1 MMASRFTTIEN
12 VRRAAVAAAMM
23 AVLGSTGC
31 SRSNHR
37 IPDSHPA
44 KPSAM
49 YQSPPSATAV
59 PEQIVERRPYRI
71 APGDQLEIIYHVK
84 NIPTPGGY
92 RLKIEDRVKIQFPFQ
107 EELNQTLTVGSDG
120 KIRCLL
126 NGDVLVMGFT
136 TQEVE
141 GKLREIYAAHLRE
154 PELTVTVEAANVKIA
169 ELKKAITTAPRG
181 QSRLVPV
188 KPDGTIDL
196 PYIGQVMAAGKTVDE
211 LKQDLDAL
219 YVKNELEEVEVTAQL
234 LEFAKKRFYVM
245 GEVLSPG
252 PVESSTPLSL
262 FQAIISAGGPNV
274 RADRRNVLV
283 VRRDMLPL
291 PEAVVVDMDD
301 LMERR
306 VPGPGGYL
314 PDGSGFRHDLYL
326 SDGDIVFVPPSGM
339 AKANDWIDQ
348 VFTRGIR
355 SVLPYSANVGMN
367 FNYELRSAP
376 VTVKNQ
382 QTGWPNV
389 NAQVGP

>member
-1 MMASRFTTIEN
+1 MMLQGLKTVAN
-12 VRRAAVAAAMM
+12 VRRAAIAAAL
-23 AVLGSTGC
+23 ASVLGATGC
-31 SRSNHR
+31 SGGHHK

-141 GKLREIYAAHLRE
+141 GKLREIYSKHLRE

-234 LEFAKKRFYVM
+234 LEFARKKFFVM
-245 GEVLSPG
+245 GEVMSPG
-252 PVESSTPLSL
+252 PIESSTPLSL
-262 FQAIISAGGPNV
+262 FQAIISAGGPNM

-301 LMERR
+301 LLERKT
-306 VPGPGGYL
+306 PGPDGYL

-326 SDGDIVFVPPSGM
+326 ADGDIVFVPPTGL

-367 FNYELRSAP
+367 FNYDVHNAP
-376 VTVKNQ
+376 VTVKNK
-382 QTGWPNV
+382 QTGWPNI
-389 NAQVGP
+389 NTQVGP

>member
-1 MMASRFTTIEN
+1 MIVQSVMTVVN
-12 VRRAAVAAAMM
+12 LRRVAIAAALMS
-23 AVLGSTGC
+23 VLSSTGC
-31 SRSNHR
+31 SRNEHC
-37 IPDSHPA
+37 IPDHAPA
-44 KPSAM
+44 RPSAM
-49 YQSPPSATAV
+49 YQSPAAATDV
-59 PEQIVERRPYRI
+59 PERTVERPRYRI

-92 RLKIEDRVKIQFPFQ
+92 KLKIEDRVKIQFPFQ

-126 NGDVLVMGFT
+126 NGDVVVMGLT
-136 TQEVE
+136 TQQVE
-141 GKLREIYAAHLRE
+141 DKLRETYSKSLRE

-196 PYIGQVMAAGKTVDE
+196 PYIGQVMAASKTVDE
-211 LKQDLDAL
+211 LKHELDGMYA
-219 YVKNELEEVEVTAQL
+219 KNELEEIEVTAQL
-234 LEFAKKRFYVM
+234 LEFAKKRFFVM

-252 PVESSTPLSL
+252 PIESSTPLSL
-262 FQAIISAGGPNV
+262 FQAIISAGGPNT
-274 RADRRNVLV
+274 RADQSNVLV

-291 PEAVVVDMDD
+291 PEAVVVDMND
-301 LMERR
+301 LLERKR
-306 VPGPGGYL
+306 PGPGGYL

-326 SDGDIVFVPPSGM
+326 ADGDIVFVPPSGM

-355 SVLPYSANVGMN
+355 SVLPYSANVGLN
-367 FNYELRSAP
+367 YSYELRSAP
-376 VTVKNQ
+376 VTVKNKQ
-382 QTGWPNV
+382 IGWPSINT
-389 NAQVGP
+389 QLGP

>member
-1 MMASRFTTIEN
+1 MMVQSLTTVIN
-12 VRRAAVAAAMM
+12 LRRVAIATALMS
-23 AVLGSTGC
+23 VLGSTGC
-31 SRSNHR
+31 SQHDHE
-37 IPDSHPA
+37 IPDHAPA
-44 KPSAM
+44 RPSAM
-49 YQSPPSATAV
+49 YQAPPAATAV
-59 PEQIVERRPYRI
+59 PERMIDRPQYRI

-126 NGDVLVMGFT
+126 NGDVMVMGFT

-141 GKLREIYAAHLRE
+141 TKLRETYAKHLRE

-196 PYIGQVMAAGKTVDE
+196 PYVGQVIAASKTVDE
-211 LKQDLDAL
+211 LKRELDAL
-219 YVKNELEEVEVTAQL
+219 YAKNELEEIEVTAQL
-234 LEFAKKRFYVM
+234 LEFAKKRFFVM

-252 PVESSTPLSL
+252 PIESTTPLSL
-262 FQAIISAGGPNV
+262 FQAIISAGGTNT
-274 RADRRNVLV
+274 RADQSNVLV
-283 VRRDMLPL
+283 VRRDMLPV
-291 PEAVVVDMDD
+291 PEAVVVDMND
-301 LMERR
+301 LLSRTK
-306 VPGPGGYL
+306 PGPGGYV

-326 SDGDIVFVPPSGM
+326 ADGDIVFVPPSGM

-355 SVLPYSANVGMN
+355 SVLPYSANVGLN
-367 FNYELRSAP
+367 YTYELRSAP
-376 VTVKNQ
+376 VTVKNK
-382 QTGWPNV
+382 QTGWPNI